1 MENPVNKI
9 FTRTNYIKI
18 LVIYAIISICWL
30 ILFFTGIVSETK
42 MKDVFIFVA
51 TFGIIFE
58 LIYVFYNIKTEGISK
73 IIWNLS
79 IVIGLYCEF
88 LEYKLGIPFPN
99 TFLYFLMF
107 WLGFIFFNLVKYVI
121 SDILLL
127 IKTFKKY
134 E

>member
-9 FTRTNYIKI
+9 FTRTNYIKM
-18 LVIYAIISICWL
+18 LVIYAIISILWL
-30 ILFFTGIVSETK
+30 VLFFTGIASETK

-58 LIYVFYNIKTEGISK
+58 FIYIFYNIKTEGIFK

-79 IVIGLYCEF
+79 LVIGLYCEF

-99 TFLYFLMF
+99 TLLYFLMF
-107 WLGFIFFNLVKYVI
+107 WLGFILFNLVKYVI

-127 IKTFKKY
+127 IKTFKK
-134 E
+134 